1 MQSQEAA
8 PGYAALRQEFQW
20 EVPAELNIGVACA
33 DRHPAGDVA
42 LIHVEPD
49 SSRQEFTFGDLRQ
62 LSNKLAN
69 ALKGIGVEPGDR
81 VGIVLPQRLETG
93 LAHLAVYK
101 LGAIAVPMST
111 LFGHQ
116 GFTYRLGDCAAR
128 AVITDAEHLDAVAA
142 VAEEVGGLQIVVIDG
157 AATAPHHDFWALVQA
172 ASDRLEAEP
181 TTPDTPALLIYTSGT
196 TGAPKGALHG
206 HRALSGHLPGFTL
219 SHDFFPQPGDLFW
232 TPADWAWIG
241 GLFDALMPTWYYG
254 RPIVSAPRQGFDP
267 EWALQLIAE
276 LGIRNSFLPPTAL
289 KMMRQ
294 AGGPPDKRLALRSVI
309 SGGESLGEQMLS
321 WGREHLGVTINE
333 IYGQTEA
340 NLVAGSCG
348 AAWEAR
354 PGSLGRPYP
363 GHDVVVLSPGGE
375 GPAAVGEVGEIAVAS
390 PDPVFFLEYWGN
402 PLATKAKFSEDG
414 RWLLTG
420 DLARCDEDGYLWY
433 ESRADDVI
441 NSAGYRIG
449 PGEIEECLLRHDA
462 VAMAAVIGV
471 PDPIRGEAVKAFIQ
485 LAESRTAS
493 AELEQEVRQLV
504 RGRLAAYEY
513 PRHIEFV
520 ESLPLTTTGKI
531 RRAELRRLPHPD
543 QPRQDPSLQMP
554 ASAQTP
560 AEKLD
565 HTTRE
570 DTFDA

>member
-1 MQSQEAA
+1 MEPHQSN
-8 PGYAALRQEFQW
+8 PDYAALRKQFRW
-20 EVPAELNIGVACA
+20 ELPADLNIGVLCA
-33 DRHPAGDVA
+33 DRHASDELA

-49 SSRQEFTFGDLRQ
+49 SGRREYTFGDLRR
-62 LSNKLAN
+62 LSDQLAN
-69 ALKGIGVEPGDR
+69 ALRGIGVEAGDR

-111 LFGHQ
+111 LFGPQ

-128 AVITDAEHLDAVAA
+128 AVITGAEHVEVVAA
-142 VAEEVGGLQIVVIDG
+142 VAAELGGLQIVVVDD
-157 AATAPHHDFWALVQA
+157 AVAAPHHGFWPMLEA
-172 ASDRLEAEP
+172 ASDRFQPQP

-206 HRALSGHLPGFTL
+206 HRALLGHLPGFQL
-219 SHDFFPQPGDLFW
+219 SHDFFPHRGDRFW

-267 EWALQLIAE
+267 EWALRLMAE
-276 LGIRNSFLPPTAL
+276 LEVRNAFLPPTAL

-294 AGGPPDKRLALRSVI
+294 AGGGSAGDLALRSVM
-309 SGGESLGEQMLS
+309 SGGETLGEQMLA
-321 WGREHLGVTINE
+321 WGHEHLGVTINE

-340 NLVAGSCG
+340 NLVAGSCA
-348 AAWEAR
+348 AAWEPR

-363 GHDVVVLSPGGE
+363 GHEVVVLGADGSA
-375 GPAAVGEVGEIAVAS
+375 PAAAGEVGEIAVAA

-402 PLATKAKFSEDG
+402 PQATRAKYSEDG

-420 DLARCDEDGYLWY
+420 DLARRDEDGYLWY
-433 ESRADDVI
+433 EARADDVI

-449 PGEIEECLLRHDA
+449 PAEIEECLLHHEA

-471 PDPIRGEAVKAFIQ
+471 PDPLRGEAVKAFIQ
-485 LAESRTAS
+485 LADSHAPS
-493 AELEQEVRQLV
+493 AELEGEVRQLV
-504 RGRLAAYEY
+504 RQRLAAYEY
-513 PRHIEFV
+513 PRQIEFV
-520 ESLPLTTTGKI
+520 ERLPLTTTGKI
-531 RRAELRRLPHPD
+531 RRAELRRLS
-543 QPRQDPSLQMP
+543 QP
-554 ASAQTP
+554 
-560 AEKLD
+560 EKLD

-570 DTFDA
+570 DQFDA

>member
-1 MQSQEAA
+1 MQSQDAA
-8 PGYAALRQEFQW
+8 QGYAALREKFHWQ
-20 EVPAELNIGVACA
+20 VPAELNIGVACA
-33 DRHPAGDVA
+33 DRHPAGDLA
-42 LIHVEPD
+42 LIHVGPG
-49 SSRQEFTFGDLRQ
+49 SSRQEFTFGDLRR
-62 LSNKLAN
+62 LSDKLAN
-69 ALKGIGVEPGDR
+69 ALKGIGVEAGDR

-93 LAHLAVYK
+93 LAHLAIYK

-111 LFGHQ
+111 LFGPQ

-128 AVITDAEHLDAVAA
+128 AVITDAEHLEEVAA
-142 VAEEVGGLQIVVIDG
+142 VAEEVGGLRIVVVDDG
-157 AATAPHHDFWALVQA
+157 VAAPHHDFWALLGD
-172 ASDRLEAEP
+172 ASDRFEAEP
-181 TTPDTPALLIYTSGT
+181 TTADTPALLIYTSGT

-206 HRALSGHLPGFTL
+206 HRALLGHLPGFTL
-219 SHDFFPQPGDLFW
+219 SHDFFPHPGDRFW

-267 EWALQLIAE
+267 EWALQLMAE
-276 LGIRNSFLPPTAL
+276 LGVRNAFLPPTAL

-294 AGGPPDKRLALRSVI
+294 AGGPADQRLALRSVM

-340 NLVAGSCG
+340 NLVAGGCA
-348 AAWEAR
+348 AAWDAR

-363 GHDVVVLSPGGE
+363 GHEVVVLSPNAD
-375 GPAAVGEVGEIAVAS
+375 GPAPVGEVGEIAVAG

-402 PLATKAKFSEDG
+402 PSATKAKYTEDG

-420 DLARCDEDGYLWY
+420 DLARRDEDGYLWY

-449 PGEIEECLLRHDA
+449 PGEIEECLLHHDA

-471 PDPIRGEAVKAFIQ
+471 PDPIRGEAVKAFVQ
-485 LAESRTAS
+485 LADSRAPS
-493 AELEQEVRQLV
+493 AELEREIRELV

-520 ESLPLTTTGKI
+520 GQLPLTTTGKI
-531 RRAELRRLPHPD
+531 RRAELRRLSHSD
-543 QPRQDPSLQMP
+543 N
-554 ASAQTP
+554 
-560 AEKLD
+560 
-565 HTTRE
+565 TTRE
-570 DTFDA
+570 DQLDA

>member
-1 MQSQEAA
+1 MEHQQST
-8 PGYAALRQEFQW
+8 PGYAALREQFRW
-20 EVPAELNIGVACA
+20 ELPDDLNIGVACA
-33 DRHPAGDVA
+33 DRHPADQLA

-49 SSRQEFTFGDLRQ
+49 SSRREYTFGDLRR
-62 LSNKLAN
+62 LSDRLAN

-111 LFGHQ
+111 LFGPQ

-128 AVITDAEHLDAVAA
+128 AVITDAEHLEVVAS
-142 VAEEVGGLQIVVIDG
+142 VGAELGGLQIVVVDE
-157 AATAPHHDFWALVQA
+157 AVAAPHHGFWPLLEA
-172 ASDRLEAEP
+172 ASDRFQPHP
-181 TTPDTPALLIYTSGT
+181 TAPDTPALLIYTSGT

-206 HRALSGHLPGFTL
+206 HRALIGHLPGFQL
-219 SHDFFPQPGDLFW
+219 SHDFFPRRGDRFW

-267 EWALQLIAE
+267 EWALRLMAK
-276 LGIRNSFLPPTAL
+276 LDVRNAFLPPTAL
-289 KMMRQ
+289 KMMRR
-294 AGGPPDKRLALRSVI
+294 AGGDSGHGLVLRSVM
-309 SGGESLGEQMLS
+309 SGGETLGEQMLA

-340 NLVAGSCG
+340 NLVAGSCA
-348 AAWEAR
+348 AAWEPR

-363 GHDVVVLSPGGE
+363 GHEVVVLGGDGN
-375 GPAAVGEVGEIAVAS
+375 GPAAVGEVGEIAVAG

-402 PLATKAKFSEDG
+402 PQATRGKYSEDG

-420 DLARCDEDGYLWY
+420 DLARRDEDGYLWY
-433 ESRADDVI
+433 EARADDVI

-449 PGEIEECLLRHDA
+449 PAEIEECLLHHDA

-485 LAESRTAS
+485 LADSHAPS
-493 AELEQEVRQLV
+493 QALEQEVRQLV
-504 RGRLAAYEY
+504 RQRLAAYEY
-513 PRHIEFV
+513 PRQIEFV
-520 ESLPLTTTGKI
+520 EQLPLTTTGKI
-531 RRAELRRLPHPD
+531 RRAELRRIS
-543 QPRQDPSLQMP
+543 QPER
-554 ASAQTP
+554 
-560 AEKLD
+560 LD

-570 DTFDA
+570 DQFDA